1 MLPAWFFSALLL
13 SSVLGF
19 PIDPDDTRNSTS
31 NDKVSSVPPPVNNN
45 SSDPSN
51 PCQDLSRNTTVPGVS
66 NDLLLRSPAA
76 PPCRLPTCFIHDLD
90 SGLRPGDEKAGKAA
104 SSSHGP
110 GKK

>member
-31 NDKVSSVPPPVNNN
+31 
-45 SSDPSN
+45 